1 MAIQRLKLN
10 KASGYDGL
18 PAELF
23 KAGGDE
29 LVRCM
34 HHLLCDIWSLESMPS
49 DWSLSLLCP
58 VLKKGDATICIN
70 YRGISVL
77 TIAFRILSSV
87 LCERLEPFVNKL
99 IGSYRCG
106 FRPGKSTIDQI
117 FTLRQILE
125 KTRDKQINTFHLFV
139 DFKSAFDT
147 PHRDHLYATMSEFGI
162 PAKLIRLCEMTLKN
176 AQCVVKVGNN
186 LFEPFDAKRGFRQG
200 DSLS

>member
-18 PAELF
+18 PAEHF

-29 LVRCM
+29 LVPCM

-58 VLKKGDATICIN
+58 VLKKGDAKICSN
-70 YRGISVL
+70 YRGISLL
-77 TIAFRILSSV
+77 TIAYRILASV
-87 LCERLEPFVNKL
+87 LRERLKPFVNKL
-99 IGSYRCG
+99 IGSYQCG

-125 KTRDKQINTFHLFV
+125 KTRLLS
-139 DFKSAFDT
+139 KSTHFTSSSILNPLSTLHIGITYKPPCLSLAFL
-147 PHRDHLYATMSEFGI
+147 R
-162 PAKLIRLCEMTLKN
+162 N
-176 AQCVVKVGNN
+176 
-186 LFEPFDAKRGFRQG
+186 
-200 DSLS
+200 